1 MSRTPKEPT
10 GPPPGRLPDRARSYS
25 SPTPSPTTKPSR
37 DPSVFV
43 RAPDKTDRPPSHW
56 MRNLIGLV
64 AIVAIVAVVVMVA
77 WPRLNPRKLDA
88 VERVADGYLK
98 ALAGEEPETASRFGV
113 VDEPPAIRS
122 VSAFQRDRTHDVT
135 IKGSFASLGK
145 LHKQI
150 EADFVYDA
158 SIGRFTPKNAMGP
171 AAETLDALHKAKEDA
186 EKSGVYKKMQS
197 GDPDEIFESAE
208 EFGKVFDKLAKEV
221 LAPKRIIPTYQ
232 MLVESAKPPLTK
244 EAKDLALEV
253 AGSMPMWSALL
264 KRSFLTLKADGPF
277 IYERARV
284 NAMATDRLASLGDP
298 PSRIRMELARFRL
311 EGIDTGW
318 KVVTARRVL
327 PGDVEPK
334 ATSAKQ
340 QPRTPVSKSE
350 PVSPG
355 EMKRS
360 PGDEPGSP

>member
-1 MSRTPKEPT
+1 MSRTPKDPAER
-10 GPPPGRLPDRARSYS
+10 PPGRLPDRARSYS
-25 SPTPSPTTKPSR
+25 NPSPTPKPSR

-43 RAPDKTDRPPSHW
+43 PASNKADRPPSHW

-64 AIVAIVAVVVMVA
+64 AVVAVVAVVVMVA

-88 VERVADGYLK
+88 VEKVADAYLK

-113 VDEPPAIRS
+113 VEEPPAIRS
-122 VSAFQRDRTHDVT
+122 VSAFQRDRTHDRT

-158 SIGRFTPKNAMGP
+158 SIGRFTPKNAMGA

-208 EFGKVFDKLAKEV
+208 ELGKVFEKIAKDI
-221 LAPKRIIPTYQ
+221 LPPKRILPTYQ

-244 EAKDLALEV
+244 DANDLALEA
-253 AGSMPMWSALL
+253 AGSMPIWSALL

-277 IYERARV
+277 IFERARV

-298 PSRIRMELARFRL
+298 PSRIRMELVRFRL

-327 PGDVEPK
+327 PGDLEPNAK
-334 ATSAKQ
+334 AAKK
-340 QPRTPVSKSE
+340 PAKAPGSKSE

-355 EMKRS
+355 ETKRS

>member
-1 MSRTPKEPT
+1 MSRTPKEPK
-10 GPPPGRLPDRARSYS
+10 GPSPGRLPDRARSFS
-25 SPTPSPTTKPSR
+25 SPSPTPKPSR
-37 DPSVFV
+37 DPSVIV
-43 RAPDKTDRPPSHW
+43 RASEKTDRPPSHW
-56 MRNLIGLV
+56 IRNSNAFL
-64 AIVAIVAVVVMVA
+64 AIAAVVAVVVMVA
-77 WPRLNPRKLDA
+77 WPRFNPRKLDA
-88 VERVADGYLK
+88 VERVADAYLK
-98 ALAGEEPETASRFGV
+98 ALAGEEPETAKAGFAV
-113 VDEPPAIRS
+113 VERPPAIRS
-122 VSAFQRDRTHDVT
+122 VSAFQRDRTHDRT

-158 SIGRFTPKNAMGP
+158 SSGRFTPKNAMGM
-171 AAETLDALHKAKEDA
+171 AAETLDALHKAKDDA

-208 EFGKVFDKLAKEV
+208 ELGKVFEKVAKDI
-221 LAPKRIIPTYQ
+221 LPPKRILPTYQ
-232 MLVESAKPPLTK
+232 MLVESAKPPLTTDS
-244 EAKDLALEV
+244 KDLALEV
-253 AGSMPMWSALL
+253 AGSMPIWSALL
-264 KRSFLTLKADGPF
+264 KRSFMTLKADGPF
-277 IYERARV
+277 IFERARV

-298 PSRIRMELARFRL
+298 PSRIRLELVRFRL

-334 ATSAKQ
+334 AKTTKKPA
-340 QPRTPVSKSE
+340 TAPVPKSE

-355 EMKRS
+355 EIKRS